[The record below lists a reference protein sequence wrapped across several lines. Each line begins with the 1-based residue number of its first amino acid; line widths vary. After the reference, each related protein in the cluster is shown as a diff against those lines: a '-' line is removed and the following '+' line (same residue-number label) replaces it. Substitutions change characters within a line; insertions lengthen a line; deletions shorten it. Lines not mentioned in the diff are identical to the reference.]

1 MKRMLLGGGDAQLCE
16 MLLRV
21 DDEDREMTSGFS
33 HREANGDLGESIW
46 KRVKRDWEKEWA
58 ERREKGGRE
67 ERNWR

>member
-1 MKRMLLGGGDAQLCE
+1 

-58 ERREKGGRE
+58 ERREKGGDGGFEGFLGGLRHSDPKMQ
-67 ERNWR
+67 